1 MADASLTVQV
11 VAVLA
16 IAGFIALWLAP
27 VETEAP
33 LGVPVAGWTVCGLA
47 SGESVVRPFTLEHD
61 FDRISLSYDIV
72 EAMHIRTA
80 FIDPDGAVIEGDIHR
95 GVDGKDRIDL
105 EVRDP
110 QEGDWSW
117 RLEAVEGP
125 EEEGYLTQG
134 DFIVL
139 GFGLENR
146 VERTDATGGT
156 LPSGSCP
163 A

>member
-11 VAVLA
+11 VALLA

-27 VETEAP
+27 METDAP
-33 LGVPVAGWTVCGLA
+33 VGVPVAGWTVCDLA
-47 SGESVVRPFTLEHD
+47 FGETLVQPFTLEHD

-80 FIDPDGAVIEGDIHR
+80 FIDPDGQVVEGVVHQ
-95 GVDGKDRIDL
+95 GVNGTDRIDL
-105 EVRDP
+105 EVHRP
-110 QEGDWSW
+110 QQGDWSW
-117 RLEAVEGP
+117 RLEATEGP
-125 EEEGYLTQG
+125 EEKGYLTQG

-139 GFGLENR
+139 GFGLAGP
-146 VERTDATGGT
+146 VERTNATGGT

-163 A
+163 G